1 MATAVRDVRTP
12 APVEPGNR
20 VLEVRV
26 RRHVVDA
33 DLTLP
38 LDGPPVTVLFG
49 PSGAGKT
56 TILRTLAGLDRS
68 PDSRVVLGG
77 QVWDDGARR
86 FVPPR
91 HRRVGYLFQDHN
103 LFPHLSVEANVTY
116 GLRALPRHARA
127 ARAAEAL
134 TAVGAAHLAHRRPAA
149 LSGGEAQR
157 VALARALAPDP
168 QLLLL
173 DEPLSALDAP
183 TRARLRTEL
192 RRILVRAGVP
202 TVVVTHDRAEALALG
217 DRVVVLIDGRP
228 HQVGPAAEV
237 FDRPL
242 DADVARAVGVE
253 TATPAVV
260 TATDGPLVRL
270 DVAGTPL
277 TALLTGSP
285 AVVPEVGDAVVVC
298 IRAEDVALE
307 LPGHDRPSSPRN
319 HLRGTV
325 STVAAEGPL
334 VRVDLDVGFGL
345 AAYITRP
352 ALEELGLRPGTE
364 VIAAVKSPA
373 VHLVARPASGS

>member
-1 MATAVRDVRTP
+1 MAAAVRRRTRP
-12 APVEPGNR
+12 DAAEPGNR
-20 VLEVRV
+20 VLEIRV

-33 DLTLP
+33 QLTLP
-38 LDGPPVTVLFG
+38 LDGLPVTVLFG

-68 PDSRVVLGG
+68 PDSRVVLGD
-77 QVWDDGARR
+77 QVWDDGGRR
-86 FVPPR
+86 FVPTR

-116 GLRALPRHARA
+116 GLSALPRRARA
-127 ARAAEAL
+127 GRAAEAL
-134 TAVGAAHLAHRRPAA
+134 TAVGAAHLAHRHPAA

-183 TRARLRTEL
+183 TRAALRTEL
-192 RRILVRAGVP
+192 RRILVRAAVP

-228 HQVGPAAEV
+228 HQMGPAAEV

-253 TATPAVV
+253 TATPALV
-260 TATDGPLVRL
+260 TAADGPLVRL

-285 AVVPEVGDAVVVC
+285 GVVPEVGDAVVVC

-307 LPGHDRPSSPRN
+307 LPGPERTSSPRN
-319 HLRGTV
+319 HLPGIVTA
-325 STVAAEGPL
+325 VAADGPV

-352 ALEELGLRPGTE
+352 ALEDLGLRPGAR

-373 VHLVARPASGS
+373 VHVITTQAPLA

>member
-1 MATAVRDVRTP
+1 MAAAVRRRTRP
-12 APVEPGNR
+12 DAVGPGNR
-20 VLEVRV
+20 VLEIRV

-33 DLTLP
+33 QLTLP
-38 LDGPPVTVLFG
+38 LDGLPVTVLFG

-68 PDSRVVLGG
+68 PDSRVVLGD
-77 QVWDDGARR
+77 QVWDDGGRR
-86 FVPPR
+86 FVPTR

-116 GLRALPRHARA
+116 GLSALPRRARA

-134 TAVGAAHLAHRRPAA
+134 TAVGAAHLAHRHPAA

-183 TRARLRTEL
+183 TRAALRTEL
-192 RRILVRAGVP
+192 RRILVRAAVP

-228 HQVGPAAEV
+228 HQMGPAAEV

-253 TATPAVV
+253 TATPALV
-260 TATDGPLVRL
+260 TAADGPLVRL

-285 AVVPEVGDAVVVC
+285 GVVPEVGDAVVVC

-307 LPGHDRPSSPRN
+307 LPGPERTSSPRN
-319 HLRGTV
+319 HLPGIVTA
-325 STVAAEGPL
+325 VAADGPV

-352 ALEELGLRPGTE
+352 ALEDLGLRPGAR

-373 VHLVARPASGS
+373 VHVITTQAPLA